1 MSRQNKVEKLR
12 FSLTE
17 EQTNQDL
24 FSFSRTRT
32 RFVLEALLTAVLVI
46 AAIFAIIAYTPVRTL
61 VPGYPDANS
70 HRAAI
75 QTALRVDSLQTVVLR
90 WELYSNN
97 LLRIVEGQEPVK
109 IDSLIKQAE
118 LQKNVSGEELKHLQA
133 QDSLLRAM
141 VLEQEQFELTGK
153 KGRNLSIEGFHFF
166 APLKGVVSQGYTA
179 VTHPW
184 LDIMAPSNSVVMAAL
199 DGSVVYSGWSD
210 ADRYTVVLQ
219 HADNIITIYRH
230 NQKVLVRTGDKVVA
244 GASIALIGDA
254 GTSAGEYLQFEL
266 WHKGEAVDPAKYI
279 KF

>member
-12 FSLTE
+12 LSLTE

-24 FSFSRTRT
+24 FSFSRTKT
-32 RFVLEALLTAVLVI
+32 RFVMEALLTVVLVI

-70 HRAAI
+70 RRAAI

-97 LLRIVEGQEPVK
+97 LLRIVEGQEPIK
-109 IDSLIKQAE
+109 IDSLIRQAE
-118 LQKNVSGEELKHLQA
+118 LQKNVSDEELRRLQI
-133 QDSLLRAM
+133 QDSLLREM
-141 VLEQEQFELTGK
+141 VVEQEQFELSGK
-153 KGRNLSIEGFHFF
+153 NGRNLSIEGFHFF
-166 APLKGVVSQGYTA
+166 APLKGVVTQGYTT

-184 LDIMAPSNSVVMAAL
+184 LDISAPANSVVMAAL

-219 HADNIITIYRH
+219 HADNILTIYRH
-230 NQKVLVRTGDKVVA
+230 NQKVLVKTGDKVVA